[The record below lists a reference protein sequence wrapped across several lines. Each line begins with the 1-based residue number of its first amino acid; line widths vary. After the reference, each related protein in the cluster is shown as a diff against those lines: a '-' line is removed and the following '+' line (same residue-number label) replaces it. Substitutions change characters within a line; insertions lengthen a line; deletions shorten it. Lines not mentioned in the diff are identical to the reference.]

1 MRTDVGRSHLLG
13 MLEPTAVP
21 QGKPSRPVSRIS
33 AGKFA
38 RLSLGRTHRGRID
51 EPVNVRLRGPA
62 QNVFLGQP
70 RDQMVDAAGT
80 TPTVINVYS
89 LIALHCATLAAYR
102 YRYENMIVSPRK
114 EAASAR
120 AASSPRRV
128 EDLNRGL
135 AEIGRRPFKPSIRG

>member
-70 RDQMVDAAGT
+70 LDQMVDAAGT

-89 LIALHCATLAAYR
+89 LIALHCATLASISLQIRKYSIIRLVA
-102 YRYENMIVSPRK
+102 EGLSEVIVSPAERGSKRK
-114 EAASAR
+114 SRE
-120 AASSPRRV
+120 
-128 EDLNRGL
+128 L
-135 AEIGRRPFKPSIRG
+135 AEDGSGI